1 MTTNLLNIADAQRDM
16 RFGYFGGAPGVLAS
30 AIAWLVASGIA
41 VFVAPFSAVW
51 ALFIGG
57 MFIFPVGVV
66 VAKILGRPGK
76 HSRGNP
82 LGALAMEGTILLMLC
97 LPLAF
102 VVALYRVDWFFP
114 AMLLVIGGR
123 YFTFATLYG
132 SRLFWALGGV
142 LVLAAFLLVA
152 TRQPAVVGAFAGGLI
167 ELVFAVSLFVVAARE
182 GSAATAA
189 QVS

>member
-1 MTTNLLNIADAQRDM
+1 MTTASLLILGDAQRDM
-16 RFGYFGGAPGVLAS
+16 RLAHFGGAPGVLAS
-30 AIAWLVASGIA
+30 AIAWLAASAIA
-41 VFVAPFSAVW
+41 MFNSPASAVW

-66 VAKILGRPGK
+66 IAKILGRPGA

-102 VVALYRVDWFFP
+102 VVSLYKLDWFFP

-123 YFTFATLYG
+123 YFTFASLYG
-132 SRLFWALGGV
+132 LRLFWALGSA
-142 LVLAAFLLVA
+142 LVLAAFLLVT
-152 TRQPAVVGAFAGGLI
+152 TRQPAFAGALAGGILELAFAIG
-167 ELVFAVSLFVVAARE
+167 LFVVASREKTAR
-182 GSAATAA
+182 G
-189 QVS
+189 V

>member
-1 MTTNLLNIADAQRDM
+1 MTTTLLNIADAQRDM

-30 AIAWLVASGIA
+30 AIAWLIAGAVAVLVSP
-41 VFVAPFSAVW
+41 VTAVW

-66 VAKILGRPGK
+66 VAMILGRPGA

-82 LGALAMEGTILLMLC
+82 LGALAMEGTVLLMLC

-102 VVALYRVDWFFP
+102 VVSLYKLDWFFP

-123 YFTFATLYG
+123 YFTFASLYG

-142 LVLAAFLLVA
+142 LVLASFLLVA
-152 TRQPAVVGAFAGGLI
+152 TRMPAMIGALAGGLI
-167 ELVFAVSLFVVAARE
+167 ELVFAVGLFVGDSKERALVTTT
-182 GSAATAA
+182 S
-189 QVS
+189 